1 MSEKPILRTSD
12 INWVGFLLR
21 FLAGLVLVLAS
32 YNPDGYSYFHW
43 IKNDFPSIG
52 AAQAFVGVALVVGW
66 AIYVRAALR
75 SLGAI
80 GLLLATAL
88 FGTLIWLIVDLGLIP
103 VHSLKAV
110 VYLVLILLAL
120 VLSTGLSWSHV
131 RRRLSGQMDTDDV

>member
-1 MSEKPILRTSD
+1 MRTSD

-80 GLLLATAL
+80 GLLATAL

>member
-1 MSEKPILRTSD
+1 MRTSD

-32 YNPDGYSYFHW
+32 YNPDGFSYFHW
-43 IKNDFPSIG
+43 IRNDFPSIG
-52 AAQAFVGVALVVGW
+52 AAQAFTGVALVVGW
-66 AIYVRAALR
+66 AIYIRAALR

-80 GLLLATAL
+80 GLLLASAL
-88 FGTLIWLIVDLGLIP
+88 FGTLMWLIVDLGLIP

-110 VYLVLILLAL
+110 VYLALVLLAL

>member
-1 MSEKPILRTSD
+1 VSEKPILRTSD